1 MLRAAPDTVSPAGV
15 VCVYVCGPCA
25 GMRSLGP
32 SLCGN
37 EGWLSLPGPPSPA
50 ASGQN
55 LLDTLMPVVIMV
67 VSNPCFQD
75 LPSFGCTAEAFRA
88 ALGLCYDLEVWV
100 GFRIVSKWERC
111 SEMSLKYQIIDRE
124 KVAFA
129 GKKG

>member
-1 MLRAAPDTVSPAGV
+1 M
-15 VCVYVCGPCA
+15 CGPCA

-32 SLCGN
+32 SLSCGN

-75 LPSFGCTAEAFRA
+75 PSSFGCLAKAFTAV
-88 ALGLCYDLEVWV
+88 LGLRCDLEVWV
-100 GFRIVSKWERC
+100 DFRIVSKWERC
-111 SEMSLKYQIIDRE
+111 NEMSLEYQIIDRE

-129 GKKG
+129 GKKDWYA

>member
-1 MLRAAPDTVSPAGV
+1 M
-15 VCVYVCGPCA
+15 CGPCA

-32 SLCGN
+32 SLSCEN

-75 LPSFGCTAEAFRA
+75 PSSFGCLAKAFTAV
-88 ALGLCYDLEVWV
+88 LGLRCDLEVWV
-100 GFRIVSKWERC
+100 DFRIVSKWERC
-111 SEMSLKYQIIDRE
+111 NEMSLKYQIIYSE

-129 GKKG
+129 GKKDWCA